1 MAFKHYPQISKEDIQ
16 NLKQM
21 NKSELHKLNIEVT
34 SDLQKQKTSNNSI
47 F

>member
-1 MAFKHYPQISKEDIQ
+1 
-16 NLKQM
+16 M

-34 SDLQKQKTSNNSI
+34 PALQKQKISKNSI